1 MMLALLLLGAWYL
14 WPRLQA
20 VQPPAGA
27 LQPCQ
32 LERMDGPYRICL
44 RRDTAGRWTWSASRS
59 GEPPQE
65 GTDPQPSDD
74 DALADAWVTLAPKDI
89 GGAVLTVAREAS
101 GMRLAADGVLSIV
114 NEAAYV
120 NAAAQSI
127 TSAAI
132 SNDEPLGV
140 VGKVLIDAFGSNWNP
155 LRVQIAGGTIWDAA
169 KRYADAKA
177 AAGTTPQKQARA
189 LAGLA

>member
-1 MMLALLLLGAWYL
+1 MIVVVLALAAWYL

-20 VQPPAGA
+20 VQPPGA

-44 RRDTAGRWTWSASRS
+44 RRDNAGRWTWSASRA
-59 GEPPQE
+59 GEPPLE

-74 DALADAWVTLAPKDI
+74 DALADAWVTLATRDI
-89 GGAVLTVAREAS
+89 GASVIKETREAH
-101 GMRLAADGVLSIV
+101 GMQLSTDGVLSIV

-127 TSAAI
+127 TAAAV

-155 LRVQIAGGTIWDAA
+155 LRVKIADGTIWDAA